1 MVRRKAETVEMHG
14 NLDRIVEA
22 ILHVINEGVRQRKP
36 VSQYDIV
43 KTLFLADK
51 AHLNKFGRPITFDT
65 YFAMK
70 HGPVP
75 SISYDILKLDAR
87 IRREYGSEFP
97 WSRVAK
103 GQKIYSYLD
112 PARDADEDILSP
124 SDIEAL
130 TEAFGV
136 VKALGFSQ
144 IRRLTH
150 EDPAYVDAWE
160 ADGPENSR
168 YKMSYGMLFET
179 PNMERAKELS
189 FLSKHL

>member
-1 MVRRKAETVEMHG
+1 MNV

-22 ILHVINEGVRQRKP
+22 ILHVVNEGKRLHKQI
-36 VSQYDIV
+36 SQYDIV

-51 AHLNKFGRPITFDT
+51 AHLNKFGRPVTFDM
-65 YFAMK
+65 YYAMK

-75 SISYDILKLDAR
+75 STSYDVLKINPKVQKA
-87 IRREYGSEFP
+87 YGKDFP
-97 WSRVAK
+97 WKRTQA
-103 GQKIYSYLD
+103 GQSIYSFSLPEREASD
-112 PARDADEDILSP
+112 DILSE
-124 SDIEAL
+124 SDKESLAEAL
-130 TEAFGV
+130 GV

-150 EDPAYVDAWE
+150 EDPAYIDAWE
-160 ADGPENSR
+160 DDGPENSS

-189 FLSKHL
+189 FLSNHL